1 MLRNKVDQSKLYEE
15 NETEK
20 IHKKLNHNID
30 KIPILI
36 LYVGIKNTKTRK
48 NTNTTTKITRKT
60 NTKALDHS
68 FHLG

>member
-1 MLRNKVDQSKLYEE
+1 MKLK
-15 NETEK
+15 K
-20 IHKKLNHNID
+20 IYKKLNHNID

-48 NTNTTTKITRKT
+48 NTNTTTEIIRKI